1 MDKSEIK
8 KSILRSFEAELDA
21 WLEIEPKFTDA
32 FEYERSL
39 LERTLRIG
47 QTIIQ
52 ESGGKLSRDR
62 NLKKKY

>member
-1 MDKSEIK
+1 MEKSEIK

-21 WLEIEPKFTDA
+21 WLEVEPKITDA

-47 QTIIQ
+47 KSILEQ
-52 ESGGKLSRDR
+52 SSGKLSRDR
-62 NLKKKY
+62 NFKKK